1 MGLTP
6 IMDRLAAEI
15 ERVET
20 ETGAP
25 PRLIELTPRV
35 WYRFLMEIRDVRTA
49 VALIDV
55 SEFLGVPMRKARGS
69 WCCRSCGAEREQA
82 NRCGFCLQPY
92 DRITLDDKVLDVC
105 L

>member
-1 MGLTP
+1 MGV
-6 IMDRLAAEI
+6 IGRIAAEI

-35 WYRFLMEIRDVRTA
+35 WHCFLAELQPIAVVREV
-49 VALIDV
+49 VA
-55 SEFLGVPMRKARGS
+55 SGQFLGVPIRKGLSSWDCRG
-69 WCCRSCGAEREQA
+69 CGAPRENA
-82 NRCGFCLQPY
+82 RRCGFCLQPY
-92 DRITLDDKVLDVC
+92 DRITIDDKVLDAC